1 MSQSDHNMWM
11 KFDTFWHYPSTALS
25 NHVFIAQW
33 WCDVKK
39 RCTVINLC
47 RKFRGLFRCNW
58 FLESMISAVFFKY
71 TSCWNRKT
79 QGPQGHP
86 PTPSLAGLLTHS
98 IGEAASTNTGWAMK
112 TWKLFTLQ
120 RCPLLLKAETVQ
132 KNSQSPMP
140 FKHRAHCRAPIVLH
154 SAAAS

>member
-1 MSQSDHNMWM
+1 MMSQSDHNMWM
-11 KFDTFWHYPSTALS
+11 KFGTFWYYPSTALS

-47 RKFRGLFRCNW
+47 RKFRGLFRCKW
-58 FLESMISAVFFKY
+58 FLESMISAVFFKF
-71 TSCWNRKT
+71 TSCWNWKT

-86 PTPSLAGLLTHS
+86 PTPSLAP
-98 IGEAASTNTGWAMK
+98 STNTGWAMK
-112 TWKLFTLQ
+112 TWNSLGCSTALHFWKQKLF
-120 RCPLLLKAETVQ
+120 RRTVRVR
-132 KNSQSPMP
+132 QSPMP
-140 FKHRAHCRAPIVLH
+140 FKHRAHCSAQIVLH